1 MVEFPCQD
9 PARGAKKPAFFMHI
23 EDLSI
28 DLIDIYGGTQ
38 TRLNTNDDAISSYAE
53 EMANGAEFPP
63 VVVFYDGSRYWLAD
77 GFHRYLAVK
86 RNEKSMIRAEVRPGG
101 RSDALAFALGANA
114 TNGIYRSSADKRN
127 AAEIALE
134 EWPEKAN
141 TVIAELCKVSVELVR
156 RTRIELTKLDRIEQP
171 KTVTGKDG
179 KQYPAAIERQ
189 PRGQTERSS
198 SDSAGGGGGGGKGK
212 KGKGEFLAPGGS
224 NREIEAEARA
234 MIRRGEINPFEL
246 ETLSSATAHD
256 YAETVINL
264 LKRMNPAD
272 PKRPE
277 ALARIQRWVD
287 GALRGEIEEHSIE
300 PEIEEA
306 LPDSVLSEDVDSVVA
321 EDSETDLPA
330 DQGQD
335 AGESAQSEVKTS

>member
-1 MVEFPCQD
+1 
-9 PARGAKKPAFFMHI
+9 MHI
-23 EDLSI
+23 EDLSL

-63 VVVFYDGSRYWLAD
+63 IVVFYDGARYWLAD

-86 RNEKSMIRAEVRPGG
+86 RNENAMVRAEVRPGG

-179 KQYPAAIERQ
+179 KQYPTAIERQ
-189 PRGQTERSS
+189 PRGQTEKSS
-198 SDSAGGGGGGGKGK
+198 SDSAGGGGGGKGK

-287 GALRGEIEEHSIE
+287 GALRGELEERSVE
-300 PEIEEA
+300 PTVEKSQPDPQRDAVPEPANSGNAATGLSADQPEDAEEA
-306 LPDSVLSEDVDSVVA
+306 SASALPS
-321 EDSETDLPA
+321 
-330 DQGQD
+330 
-335 AGESAQSEVKTS
+335 